1 MLTFA
6 EKAIKYFT
14 NLKSPDNLPVGIDI
28 ANPYESQDV
37 KNIVKTF
44 YKKYFNDN
52 NERIFIFGINPGRF
66 GGGLTGISFTDPV
79 TLKEECGIE
88 NNLGTQKELS
98 SKFIYKFINELG
110 GTENFY
116 KKYFISALY
125 PLALIK
131 NGKNYNYYDSFDLYK
146 ALKPHIIDAI
156 KKQAAFGA
164 NRKFAVSLGKKNFD
178 YLKKINDEYGFF
190 EEVRFVEHPRYI
202 MQYQLKKLNG
212 YLHKYIQT
220 IKA

>member
-1 MLTFA
+1 MPTFA
-6 EKAIKYFT
+6 EKAIKYFI
-14 NLKSPDNLPVGIDI
+14 NLKAPVNLPSGIDI

-37 KNIVKTF
+37 KMVVRKF
-44 YKKYFNDN
+44 FKKYFNDK

-79 TLKEECGIE
+79 ALREECGIE
-88 NNLGTQKELS
+88 NDLGTQRELS
-98 SKFIYKFINELG
+98 SRFIYKFIGEFG
-110 GTENFY
+110 GAENFY

-131 NGKNYNYYDSFDLYK
+131 DGKNHNYYDSTGLYNTLK
-146 ALKPHIIDAI
+146 PYITEALK
-156 KKQAAFGA
+156 KQVTFGA
-164 NRKFAVSLGKKNFD
+164 NRKFTVSLGKKNFD

-202 MQYQLKKLNG
+202 MQYRLKKLNS
-212 YLHKYIQT
+212 YLHKYLQT
-220 IKA
+220 IKV